1 MYGKAKR
8 WLLVLLGAL
17 FLCCTAVFAVGV
29 TNDRAYAADG
39 VPSLQADNQLIPESI
54 ELSANQ
60 GVRPSG
66 RA

>member
-1 MYGKAKR
+1 MGKAKR

-39 VPSLQADNQLIPESI
+39 VSVQADEQKIPDRVEI
-54 ELSANQ
+54 
-60 GVRPSG
+60 
-66 RA
+66 